1 MTTPT
6 LDGQSEP
13 ETDVGIRNFIFA
25 APGDDPRA
33 RRPADAAVLALAVIV
48 TLGAAAAHSANN
60 STDRRVQAFFDD
72 GLPGWVSGTLT
83 IVYVFGGLYTV
94 GLLLGIAIFA
104 RGRGAVVR
112 DMLSAAALTAITAV
126 ALS

>member
-1 MTTPT
+1 M
-6 LDGQSEP
+6 
-13 ETDVGIRNFIFA
+13 
-25 APGDDPRA
+25 
-33 RRPADAAVLALAVIV
+33 
-48 TLGAAAAHSANN
+48 
-60 STDRRVQAFFDD
+60 
-72 GLPGWVSGTLT
+72 T